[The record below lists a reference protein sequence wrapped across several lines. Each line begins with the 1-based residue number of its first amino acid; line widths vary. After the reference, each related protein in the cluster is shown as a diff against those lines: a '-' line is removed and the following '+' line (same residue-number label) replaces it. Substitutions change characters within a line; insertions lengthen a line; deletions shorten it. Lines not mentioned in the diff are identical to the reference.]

1 MVLVLVL
8 MMVLVLA
15 LVVLV
20 AVMVATLSLRRTCA
34 SLHIPAQ
41 EVKAFMLEDMDSWRR
56 GPAVRNFLQPHLEL
70 LATPRP

>member
-20 AVMVATLSLRRTCA
+20 AVVVATLSLRRTCA
-34 SLHIPAQ
+34 SLHIPAHQ
-41 EVKAFMLEDMDSWRR
+41 VVAFMLENMDSWRR
-56 GPAVRNFLQPHLEL
+56 GPTVRNFLQPHLEL